1 MATYAIGDIQGC
13 FGTFRRLLDR
23 IEFDAS
29 RDRVLLVGDLV
40 NRGPQSAEV
49 LRWAMRNERAVR
61 TVLGN
66 HDLHLIARALG
77 AVGRKKRDT
86 LDGVLGARDCDE
98 LVDWLR
104 TRPLV
109 YRENGHMVVHAGI
122 LPSWTADD
130 AERLAAEV
138 EEILQGEDAPRLL
151 ESVTEPAQ
159 RPWSEKLRGMER
171 ARMILQVLTRL
182 RTCTRDG
189 MPCLEFSGAPE
200 DAPPGCAPW
209 FEAPGRKEKDV
220 TIVFG
225 HWAALG
231 LHLGPR
237 TIGLDTGA
245 VWGNKL
251 TALRLKDRAV
261 FQVAAR

>member
-86 LDGVLGARDCDE
+86 LDGVLGARDCDD

-122 LPSWTADD
+122 LPSWTADY
-130 AERLAAEV
+130 AERLAGEV
-138 EEILQGEDAPRLL
+138 EEILQSEDAPRLL
-151 ESVTEPAQ
+151 ESVTEPTQ
-159 RPWSEKLRGMER
+159 RPWSEKLRGM
-171 ARMILQVLTRL
+171 
-182 RTCTRDG
+182 
-189 MPCLEFSGAPE
+189 
-200 DAPPGCAPW
+200 
-209 FEAPGRKEKDV
+209 
-220 TIVFG
+220 
-225 HWAALG
+225 
-231 LHLGPR
+231 
-237 TIGLDTGA
+237 
-245 VWGNKL
+245 
-251 TALRLKDRAV
+251 
-261 FQVAAR
+261 